1 MEHIEPKSLEITLT
15 RIARRPTYTIGR
27 LYIDSERM
35 SDTIEDRDRGLDDS
49 MPEARIRELKV
60 YGMTAIPTGRY
71 RVSLTRAEKFKNRVW
86 AKAYKGLI
94 PVLENVKGFT
104 GIRIHPANTAE
115 ELLGCIAPGE
125 NTTVGRVNSSTAAYY
140 RIMNRLVPAW
150 NAGIPIYI
158 NIS

>member
-1 MEHIEPKSLEITLT
+1 MNSIEIILT

-27 LYIDSERM
+27 LYIDGKRI

-49 MPEARIRELKV
+49 MSEARIRELKV

-71 RVSLTRAEKFKNRVW
+71 RISLTKSEKFKNRVW

-94 PVLENVKGFT
+94 PILENVKGFT

-115 ELLGCIAPGE
+115 ELLGCIAPGV
-125 NTTVGRVNSSTAAYY
+125 NTSVGRVSNSKAAYY
-140 RIMNRLVPAW
+140 RIMNQLMKAW
-150 NAGIPIYI
+150 DADIPIYI
-158 NIS
+158 TII

>member
-1 MEHIEPKSLEITLT
+1 MNSIEITLD

-27 LYIDSERM
+27 LYIDGKRI

-49 MPEARIRELKV
+49 MPAEQIRELKV

-71 RVSLTRAEKFKNRVW
+71 RIALTKSTKFRNRVW
-86 AKAYKGLI
+86 AKAYNGLVPI
-94 PVLENVKGFT
+94 LQDVKGFT

-125 NTTVGRVNSSTAAYY
+125 NTTVGRVNNSTAAYY
-140 RIMNRLVPAW
+140 RIMDILVPAW
-150 NAGIPIYI
+150 RAGTPIYI
-158 NIS
+158 TVR

>member
-1 MEHIEPKSLEITLT
+1 MNSIEIILT

-27 LYIDSERM
+27 LYIDGKRI

-49 MPEARIRELKV
+49 MSEARIRELKV

-71 RVSLTRAEKFKNRVW
+71 RISLTKSEKFKNRVW

-94 PVLENVKGFT
+94 PILENVKGFT

-125 NTTVGRVNSSTAAYY
+125 NTTVGRVNCSTAAYY
-140 RIMNRLVPAW
+140 RLMDILVPAW
-150 NAGIPIYI
+150 TAGIPIYI
-158 NIS
+158 TIS